1 MKILDSADA
10 RIVRMGDNVG
20 AILPIEYEGL
30 EGFPAQFEAAVEDGK
45 LVFLI
50 RPDLDRP
57 VKDTI
62 SELWRDLRLL
72 FSDLADIG
80 PEPPWQDIDIVWGVE
95 VTAPDERVY
104 GGKAPIAAAEVLE
117 HRRIYH
123 SRPLE
128 WDRIDIRKSIFDT
141 LTKLCELASR
151 QFGFNSGLFAAAF
164 GDAVANKFCQVS
176 CTYGMLDIICEIFSE
191 EFSSVYADRFW
202 SLTSEHSREA
212 VAACYRK
219 IKYLEDHPEEFEK
232 ERARVQG
239 KWGFPLQSR

>member
-1 MKILDSADA
+1 MKTLDQTDA
-10 RIVRMGDNVG
+10 RIDRIGDRVG
-20 AILPIEYEGL
+20 IFLPIEYEGL
-30 EGFPAQFEAAVEDGK
+30 EGFPALFEAAMENGK

-50 RPDLDRP
+50 RPDLDHP

-72 FSDLADIG
+72 FADLVDIG
-80 PEPPWQDIDIVWGVE
+80 REPPWQDIDIVWGVE
-95 VTAPDERVY
+95 VAPEERVY

-123 SRPLE
+123 NRPLE
-128 WDRIDIRKSIFDT
+128 WDRMDIRKSIFDT

-151 QFGFNSGLFAAAF
+151 QLDFNSGLFAAAF
-164 GDAVANKFCQVS
+164 GDAVANRFCQMS
-176 CTYGMLDIICEIFSE
+176 CTYGTLDIICEIFSE
-191 EFSSVYADRFW
+191 EFTSVYPDGYW
-202 SLTSEHSREA
+202 SLTSERSREA

-219 IKYLEDHPEEFEK
+219 IKYLEDHPEKFEE
-232 ERARVQG
+232 ERARVQD